1 MQELQAV
8 LSEFI
13 NILLQYK
20 INIVITL
27 LILVANS
34 LLIKGLIPIIRSY
47 TRSSRLKPNSLDKAR
62 ISIRMVT
69 NIISIVLIL
78 FVWGFDFNGLM
89 TMSVGLIALLGVSL
103 FASWSILSN
112 VTAFFLLVF
121 HESYKRGNFI
131 RVIAGDNYLEGYI
144 SEINLFNTKL
154 ITEDKEVIVY
164 PNIQLMSNPAVIN
177 PRSRYKVI
185 GKISAFDSE
194 NEHGKTSWPGRSG
207 QAISHEPD
215 ELSR

>member
-8 LSEFI
+8 LSSFV

-20 INIVITL
+20 LNIALTV
-27 LILVANS
+27 LIVVANS
-34 LLIKGLIPIIRSY
+34 LLIKGMIPVVRRY
-47 TRSSRLKPNSLDKAR
+47 TRSSRLKPNALEKAR

-69 NIISIVLIL
+69 NIISIILIL

-164 PNIQLMSNPAVIN
+164 PNILLMSNPALIN
-177 PRSRYKVI
+177 PRTRYKVI
-185 GKISAFDSE
+185 GKISAFE
-194 NEHGKTSWPGRSG
+194 TETETGNLP
-207 QAISHEPD
+207 
-215 ELSR
+215 

>member
-1 MQELQAV
+1 MQEIQSV
-8 LSEFI
+8 LSEFLS
-13 NILLQYK
+13 ILLQYK
-20 INIVITL
+20 INIAITL

-34 LLIKGLIPIIRSY
+34 LLVKGLIPVVRRY
-47 TRSSRLKPNSLDKAR
+47 TRNSRLKPNALEKAR

-164 PNIQLMSNPAVIN
+164 PNIQLMSNPALIN
-177 PRSRYKVI
+177 PRTRFNVI
-185 GKISAFDSE
+185 GKISAFE
-194 NEHGKTSWPGRSG
+194 AEAETEIAKRTA
-207 QAISHEPD
+207 Q
-215 ELSR
+215 L

>member
-1 MQELQAV
+1 MQELQTV
-8 LSEFI
+8 LSGFL

-20 INIVITL
+20 INIAITL
-27 LILVANS
+27 LIIVANS
-34 LLIKGLIPIIRSY
+34 LLIKGLIPIVRSY

-69 NIISIVLIL
+69 NIISLVLIL

-112 VTAFFLLVF
+112 VTAFFVLVF

-177 PRSRYKVI
+177 PRSRYKII
-185 GKISAFDSE
+185 GKISAFETD
-194 NEHGKTSWPGRSG
+194 NESTKTP
-207 QAISHEPD
+207 
-215 ELSR
+215 

>member
-1 MQELQAV
+1 MQEFEAV
-8 LSEFI
+8 VSGFI

-20 INIVITL
+20 INIAITL

-34 LLIKGLIPIIRSY
+34 LLVKGLIPIVRSSI
-47 TRSSRLKPNSLDKAR
+47 RSSRLKPNSLDKAR

-78 FVWGFDFNGLM
+78 FVWGFDFTGLM

-112 VTAFFLLVF
+112 VTAFFVLVF

-164 PNIQLMSNPAVIN
+164 PNIQLISNPAVIN
-177 PRSRYKVI
+177 PRSRYKII
-185 GKISAFDSE
+185 GKISAFE
-194 NEHGKTSWPGRSG
+194 EACEPGKTP
-207 QAISHEPD
+207 
-215 ELSR
+215 

>member
-1 MQELQAV
+1 MQEIQAV
-8 LSEFI
+8 LSSFF

-20 INIVITL
+20 INIAITL
-27 LILVANS
+27 LIIIANS
-34 LLIKGLIPIIRSY
+34 LLIKGLIPIVRSY

-185 GKISAFDSE
+185 GKISAFE
-194 NEHGKTSWPGRSG
+194 VETEITKTHKNS
-207 QAISHEPD
+207 
-215 ELSR
+215 

>member
-8 LSEFI
+8 LSGFV

-20 INIVITL
+20 INIAITV

-34 LLIKGLIPIIRSY
+34 LLVKGLIPIVRRY

-62 ISIRMVT
+62 ISIRTVT
-69 NIISIVLIL
+69 NIISIILIL

-112 VTAFFLLVF
+112 VTAFFVLVF
-121 HESYKRGNFI
+121 HEPYKRGNFI

-154 ITEDKEVIVY
+154 ITEDKEVIIY

-185 GKISAFDSE
+185 GKISAFEAEVE
-194 NEHGKTSWPGRSG
+194 NKMH
-207 QAISHEPD
+207 
-215 ELSR
+215 

>member
-1 MQELQAV
+1 MQELQTV
-8 LSEFI
+8 LGEFFSV
-13 NILLQYK
+13 LLQYK
-20 INIVITL
+20 INIVITV
-27 LILVANS
+27 LIVVANS
-34 LLIKGLIPIIRSY
+34 FLVKGLIPIVRRY

-62 ISIRMVT
+62 VSIRMLANV
-69 NIISIVLIL
+69 ISIVLIL

-144 SEINLFNTKL
+144 SEINLFNTRL

-185 GKISAFDSE
+185 GKISAFETDS
-194 NEHGKTSWPGRSG
+194 NANDKG
-207 QAISHEPD
+207 
-215 ELSR
+215 

>member
-1 MQELQAV
+1 MQEFQAV
-8 LSEFI
+8 LSSFI

-20 INIVITL
+20 LNIALTV
-27 LILVANS
+27 LIVVANS
-34 LLIKGLIPIIRSY
+34 LLIKGLIPIVRRY
-47 TRSSRLKPNSLDKAR
+47 TRSSRLKPNALDKAR

-164 PNIQLMSNPAVIN
+164 PNIQLMSNPALIN
-177 PRSRYKVI
+177 PRTRYKVI
-185 GKISAFDSE
+185 GKISAFEEDGDKS
-194 NEHGKTSWPGRSG
+194 KTT
-207 QAISHEPD
+207 
-215 ELSR
+215 

>member
-8 LSEFI
+8 LSGFL

-20 INIVITL
+20 INIAITL
-27 LILVANS
+27 LIIIANS
-34 LLIKGLIPIIRSY
+34 LLIKGLIPIVRSY
-47 TRSSRLKPNSLDKAR
+47 TRSSRLKPNALDKAR

-69 NIISIVLIL
+69 NIISVVLIL

-144 SEINLFNTKL
+144 SEINLFNTRL

-185 GKISAFDSE
+185 GKISAFEEESE
-194 NEHGKTSWPGRSG
+194 NRNTH
-207 QAISHEPD
+207 
-215 ELSR
+215 

>member
-1 MQELQAV
+1 MHELQAL
-8 LSEFI
+8 LSGFL

-20 INIVITL
+20 INIAITL
-27 LILVANS
+27 LILVGNS
-34 LLIKGLIPIIRSY
+34 LLVKGLIPIVRTY
-47 TRSSRLKPNSLDKAR
+47 TRNSRLKPNALEKAR

-112 VTAFFLLVF
+112 VTAFFVLVF

-131 RVIAGDNYLEGYI
+131 RVIVGDNYLEGYI

-154 ITEDKEVIVY
+154 ITEEKEIIVY

-185 GKISAFDSE
+185 GKISAFETDIE
-194 NEHGKTSWPGRSG
+194 TAKKP
-207 QAISHEPD
+207 
-215 ELSR
+215 

>member
-8 LSEFI
+8 LSGFV

-20 INIVITL
+20 INIAVTV

-34 LLIKGLIPIIRSY
+34 LLVKGLIPIVRSY
-47 TRSSRLKPNSLDKAR
+47 TRSSRLKPNSLEKAR
-62 ISIRMVT
+62 ISIRTVT
-69 NIISIVLIL
+69 NIISIVLVL

-112 VTAFFLLVF
+112 VTAFFVLVF

-154 ITEDKEVIVY
+154 ITEEKEVIVY
-164 PNIQLMSNPAVIN
+164 PNIQLISNPALIN
-177 PRSRYKVI
+177 PRTRYKVI
-185 GKISAFDSE
+185 GKISAFESDVESS
-194 NEHGKTSWPGRSG
+194 NRH
-207 QAISHEPD
+207 
-215 ELSR
+215 

>member
-1 MQELQAV
+1 MQELQVV
-8 LSEFI
+8 LSGFV

-20 INIVITL
+20 INIAITL
-27 LILVANS
+27 LIIVANS
-34 LLIKGLIPIIRSY
+34 LLVKGLIPIVRRY
-47 TRSSRLKPNSLDKAR
+47 TRSSRLKPNSLEKAR
-62 ISIRMVT
+62 ISIRAVT

-112 VTAFFLLVF
+112 VTAFFVLVF
-121 HESYKRGNFI
+121 HEPYKRGNFI

-154 ITEDKEVIVY
+154 ITEEKEVIVY
-164 PNIQLMSNPAVIN
+164 PNIQLMSNPALIN
-177 PRSRYKVI
+177 PRTRYKVI
-185 GKISAFDSE
+185 GKISAFETEGES
-194 NEHGKTSWPGRSG
+194 KKSS
-207 QAISHEPD
+207 
-215 ELSR
+215 

>member
-1 MQELQAV
+1 MQEFQAV
-8 LSEFI
+8 VSGFI

-20 INIVITL
+20 INIAITL

-34 LLIKGLIPIIRSY
+34 LLVKGLIPIVRSSI
-47 TRSSRLKPNSLDKAR
+47 RSSRLKPNSLDKAR

-112 VTAFFLLVF
+112 VTAFFVLVF

-164 PNIQLMSNPAVIN
+164 PNIQLISNPAVIN
-177 PRSRYKVI
+177 PRSRYKII
-185 GKISAFDSE
+185 GKISAFEAVSE
-194 NEHGKTSWPGRSG
+194 PGKTP
-207 QAISHEPD
+207 
-215 ELSR
+215 

>member
-8 LSEFI
+8 LSGFL

-20 INIVITL
+20 INIAITL
-27 LILVANS
+27 LIIIANS
-34 LLIKGLIPIIRSY
+34 LLIKGLIPIVRSY
-47 TRSSRLKPNSLDKAR
+47 TRSSRLKPNALDKAR

-69 NIISIVLIL
+69 NIISVVLIL

-144 SEINLFNTKL
+144 SEINLFNTRL

-185 GKISAFDSE
+185 GKISAFEEESE
-194 NEHGKTSWPGRSG
+194 N
-207 QAISHEPD
+207 
-215 ELSR
+215 

>member
-1 MQELQAV
+1 MQEFQAV
-8 LSEFI
+8 ISGFI

-20 INIVITL
+20 INIAITL

-34 LLIKGLIPIIRSY
+34 LLVKGLIPIVRTY

-69 NIISIVLIL
+69 NIISLVLIL

-112 VTAFFLLVF
+112 VTAFFVLVF

-177 PRSRYKVI
+177 PRSRYKII
-185 GKISAFDSE
+185 GKISAFEADSE
-194 NEHGKTSWPGRSG
+194 STKIP
-207 QAISHEPD
+207 
-215 ELSR
+215 

>member
-1 MQELQAV
+1 MP
-8 LSEFI
+8 
-13 NILLQYK
+13 N
-20 INIVITL
+20 TL

-34 LLIKGLIPIIRSY
+34 LLIKGLIPIIRRY

-164 PNIQLMSNPAVIN
+164 PNIQLMSNPALIN
-177 PRSRYKVI
+177 PRTRYKVI
-185 GKISAFDSE
+185 GKISVFETEAE
-194 NEHGKTSWPGRSG
+194 TETAKLP
-207 QAISHEPD
+207 
-215 ELSR
+215 

>member
-1 MQELQAV
+1 MQELQTV
-8 LSEFI
+8 LSGFL

-20 INIVITL
+20 INIAITL
-27 LILVANS
+27 LILIANS
-34 LLIKGLIPIIRSY
+34 LLIKGLIPIVRSY

-69 NIISIVLIL
+69 NIISLILIL

-112 VTAFFLLVF
+112 VTAFFVLVF

-177 PRSRYKVI
+177 PRSRYKII
-185 GKISAFDSE
+185 GKISAFETD
-194 NEHGKTSWPGRSG
+194 NETTKT
-207 QAISHEPD
+207 H
-215 ELSR
+215 

>member
-1 MQELQAV
+1 MHELQAV
-8 LSEFI
+8 LSSFI

-20 INIVITL
+20 LNIALTV
-27 LILVANS
+27 LIVVANS
-34 LLIKGLIPIIRSY
+34 LLIKGMIPVVRRY
-47 TRSSRLKPNSLDKAR
+47 TRSSRLKPNALEKAR

-69 NIISIVLIL
+69 NIISIILIL

-164 PNIQLMSNPAVIN
+164 PNILLMSNPALIN
-177 PRSRYKVI
+177 PRTRYKVI
-185 GKISAFDSE
+185 GKISAFE
-194 NEHGKTSWPGRSG
+194 TETETGNLP
-207 QAISHEPD
+207 
-215 ELSR
+215 

>member
-8 LSEFI
+8 LSGFV

-20 INIVITL
+20 VNIAITL
-27 LILVANS
+27 LIIVANS
-34 LLIKGLIPIIRSY
+34 LLVKGLIPIVRRY
-47 TRSSRLKPNSLDKAR
+47 TRSSRLKPNSLEKAR
-62 ISIRMVT
+62 ISIRTVT

-112 VTAFFLLVF
+112 VTAFFVLVF

-154 ITEDKEVIVY
+154 ITEEKEVIVY
-164 PNIQLMSNPAVIN
+164 PNIQLISNPALIN
-177 PRSRYKVI
+177 PRTRYKVI
-185 GKISAFDSE
+185 GKISAFE
-194 NEHGKTSWPGRSG
+194 TEG
-207 QAISHEPD
+207 E
-215 ELSR
+215 SRKPS

>member
-1 MQELQAV
+1 MQEIQAV
-8 LSEFI
+8 LSSFV

-20 INIVITL
+20 INIAITL
-27 LILVANS
+27 LIIIANS
-34 LLIKGLIPIIRSY
+34 LLIKGLIPIVRSY

-185 GKISAFDSE
+185 GKISAFEEVED
-194 NEHGKTSWPGRSG
+194 NVNPN
-207 QAISHEPD
+207 
-215 ELSR
+215 

>member
-1 MQELQAV
+1 MQEFQALV
-8 LSEFI
+8 SEFLT
-13 NILLQYK
+13 ILLQYK
-20 INIVITL
+20 INIAITL

-34 LLIKGLIPIIRSY
+34 LLVKGLIPIVRTY

-69 NIISIVLIL
+69 NVISIVLIL

-112 VTAFFLLVF
+112 VTAFFVLVF

-164 PNIQLMSNPAVIN
+164 PNIQLISNPAVIN

-185 GKISAFDSE
+185 GKISAFE
-194 NEHGKTSWPGRSG
+194 AVCEPGKKP
-207 QAISHEPD
+207 
-215 ELSR
+215 

>member
-8 LSEFI
+8 LSSFI

-20 INIVITL
+20 FNIVITL
-27 LILVANS
+27 LIIIANS
-34 LLIKGLIPIIRSY
+34 LLVKGLVPIVRRY
-47 TRSSRLKPNSLDKAR
+47 TRSSRLKPNALDKAR

-69 NIISIVLIL
+69 NVISIVLIL

-103 FASWSILSN
+103 FAGWSILSN

-164 PNIQLMSNPAVIN
+164 PNIQLMSNPALIN

-185 GKISAFDSE
+185 GKISAFE
-194 NEHGKTSWPGRSG
+194 ETEVTKLP
-207 QAISHEPD
+207 
-215 ELSR
+215 